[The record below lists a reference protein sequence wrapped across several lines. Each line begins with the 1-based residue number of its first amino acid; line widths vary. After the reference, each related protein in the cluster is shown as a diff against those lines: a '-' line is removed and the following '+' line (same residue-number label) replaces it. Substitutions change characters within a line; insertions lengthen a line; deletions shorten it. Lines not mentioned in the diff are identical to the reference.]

1 MRPDLINPSVLAYL
15 GDSVFE
21 LLVRDYLV
29 RESGLAKTHEIQKEA
44 IKYVSAKG
52 QCSFVTKLIEENKLT
67 DDELEIFYRGR
78 NHKSNSHPKN
88 TDIITYK
95 YATGFEAIIGY
106 LYLKNDYKRIEEIG
120 ELLCTYM
127 VKM

>member
-44 IKYVSAKG
+44 IKYVTATSHAEFMHDMLSEG
-52 QCSFVTKLIEENKLT
+52 FFSE
-67 DDELEIFYRGR
+67 DEIAIYKRGR
-78 NHKSNSHPKN
+78 NTKGSKN
-88 TDIITYK
+88 EKIEHLHS
-95 YATGFEAIIGY
+95 TGFEAIIGT
-106 LYLKNDYKRIEEIG
+106 LYLLEDFKRIDEIFSRYKSYIKG
-120 ELLCTYM
+120 
-127 VKM
+127 K